1 LEVVNANVYL
11 KRLEDL
17 ILAEERIFLPNPP
30 LDQIL
35 LAISIKNGYFSW
47 NAKAESPTLSNIN
60 MEILVGCLVA
70 VVGSTGERKT
80 SLVSAM
86 LEEIPPSRDSTI
98 GVRDLVIFS
107 CLMSMR
113 EAKLIRLFFLL
124 KSQNVDDIIFS
135 Y

>member
-1 LEVVNANVYL
+1 MVNANVYL

-113 EAKLIRLFFLL
+113 EAKLIRLFFFIK
-124 KSQNVDDIIFS
+124 KSKC
-135 Y
+135 